1 MGRLQ
6 DAFLFRRE
14 PLLDL
19 AAHLLGHS
27 LDFPRFHREPCI
39 AAQIFGGLLE
49 LRLATRSRHE
59 SAHAGRI
66 GGLDDIQ
73 KLVVRETSLGLLYCF
88 GGGDNTVAFQGK
100 VFAFVQIY
108 QP

>member
-6 DAFLFRRE
+6 DAFLFGRP
-14 PLLDL
+14 PLFDL
-19 AAHLLGHS
+19 AAHLFGHP
-27 LDFPRFHREPCI
+27 LDFPGFDGEPRV